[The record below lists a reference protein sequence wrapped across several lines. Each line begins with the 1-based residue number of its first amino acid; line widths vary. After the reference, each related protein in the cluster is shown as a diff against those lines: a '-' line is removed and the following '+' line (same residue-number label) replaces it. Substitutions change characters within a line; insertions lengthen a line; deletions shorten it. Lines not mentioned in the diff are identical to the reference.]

1 MLRPGSGITAKFVN
15 LLSNS
20 SQDYR
25 GARKNLDNL
34 QLIPKNSF
42 HEITLPVDP
51 LTHALASYTLKRAAF
66 PRLTRSTTIAM
77 LVAGTVAASHF
88 HRRSRR
94 LRSPFAHG
102 SLPEHGC
109 GTLLAF
115 LHAPLR
121 SGLGRPS

>member
-1 MLRPGSGITAKFVN
+1 MRRPGSGITAKFVN

-66 PRLTRSTTIAM
+66 PR
-77 LVAGTVAASHF
+77 
-88 HRRSRR
+88 RSRR